1 MNRTSVGNYIR
12 INRHWGYCRC
22 TRMKG
27 HPSINAVCRLGFI
40 HLVATFDNETG
51 DNWEFLARGLI
62 WDFED
67 VARVDS

>member
-1 MNRTSVGNYIR
+1 
-12 INRHWGYCRC
+12 
-22 TRMKG
+22 MKG

-67 VARVDS
+67 VAHVGS